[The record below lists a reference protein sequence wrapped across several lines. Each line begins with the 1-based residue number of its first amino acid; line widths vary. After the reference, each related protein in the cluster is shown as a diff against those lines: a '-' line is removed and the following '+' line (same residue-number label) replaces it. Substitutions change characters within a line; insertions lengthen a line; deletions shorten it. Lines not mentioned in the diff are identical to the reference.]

1 MKQTKFMQV
10 MFSAVENGDEELT
23 SQVANDIETAKAE
36 GNVETDEV
44 SYNNLG
50 EGKVLVI
57 DKVNKEATIAEMP
70 EDEAATYDLMAV
82 PDEEL
87 DKFLYPQE
95 DGVTP
100 DEGVND
106 FVVPEEHAP
115 FDDTEAP
122 SVEEEVIA
130 SEEGEEENPEQT
142 EFSVSTDNEVVL
154 RIFSDTQFYDRL
166 FSEVLESEE
175 TSVVGDLKIEKVDDD
190 TVVVTSQSTGD
201 QAAVTLDDDE
211 MEVKEL
217 DQKEMSYSEEEEIE
231 DEEPALYSVI
241 LDEDELNFAQYLF
254 GEADEE
260 EIEGEEGYGEEELED
275 EAYEGDS
282 EESFDPMYVV
292 GIDADN
298 HQIVDAPVYNE
309 EQAQELSQHLT
320 EIGVDGVSVFDSPGE
335 ARDYAEQLLESV
347 GVPVEEEAATDE
359 PVEQTFSDYLV
370 YTTRYYSYD
379 ELEEATSF
387 MMKCY
392 SEDEENSSNTEKI
405 EDAIERGSQ
414 VETNNEIITP
424 VDSETAVVEDKNTG
438 EFTKATMDEEGIDLK
453 AIDEEEASKLT
464 EGVVV
469 DDKEDNEAPEE
480 DAEEEKEDKEFSEY
494 EDDFEF
500 VTNFGM
506 RLYSDDEEAHENV
519 EDAIES
525 GEEIET
531 KDEVIT
537 PVDSE
542 TAIVKDKNTGEFTK
556 VTVDEKTG
564 DKEVEA
570 ISKEEAEEL
579 YSHIEVEPTDE
590 EIALA
595 TATRFFADA
604 MAPQQ
609 AAAPVVAAPVAAPQQ
624 EVPAEAVPVD
634 ENGNPIEE
642 ETAPA
647 DPATQSVEAIEDKAL
662 VAVQS
667 IQAAANDAVMAI
679 QQAKEAPAPGQEE
692 DLQEAQFS
700 NEEDEEDNDS
710 RLFSDNENTLTNW
723 LSRIIK

>member
-50 EGKVLVI
+50 EGKVLVL
-57 DKVNKEATIAEMP
+57 DKVNQEATIAEMP
-70 EDEAATYDLMAV
+70 EDEAATYDLTAV

-87 DKFLYPQE
+87 DKFLYPEE

-100 DEGVND
+100 DEGVHD
-106 FVVPEEHAP
+106 FYIPEDQAP

-122 SVEEEVIA
+122 LAEEEA
-130 SEEGEEENPEQT
+130 QQQ
-142 EFSVSTDNEVVL
+142 FSVSSDNEVVL

-166 FSEVLESEE
+166 FTEVLESEE

-217 DQKEMSYSEEEEIE
+217 DQKEMSYYDE
-231 DEEPALYSVI
+231 EEPALYSVI
-241 LDEDELNFAQYLF
+241 LDEDEFGLAQYLF
-254 GEADEE
+254 GEPE
-260 EIEGEEGYGEEELED
+260 EIDEGEEEDYEEEEPED
-275 EAYEGDS
+275 DAYYDDS
-282 EESFDPMYVV
+282 EESYEPQYIV

-298 HQIVDAPVYNE
+298 HQIVDAPVYGD
-309 EQAQELSQHLT
+309 EQAQELAQHLT
-320 EIGVDGVSVFDSPGE
+320 EVGVDGVNVFDSPSD
-335 ARDYAEQLLESV
+335 AREYANQLMESV
-347 GVPVEEEAATDE
+347 GVPTESEAALDE
-359 PVEQTFSDYLV
+359 PQEQTFSDYMI

-392 SEDEENSSNTEKI
+392 NEDEENSSNTEKI

-453 AIDEEEASKLT
+453 AIDEDEADELT
-464 EGVVV
+464 DGIIV
-469 DDKEDNEAPEE
+469 DDKEDNEAPSEE
-480 DAEEEKEDKEFSEY
+480 DDSDDEEDEKEYSEV
-494 EDDFEF
+494 DTFEF

-506 RLYSDDEEAHENV
+506 RLYSDDEGAHENV

-531 KDEVIT
+531 SDEVIT

-542 TAIVKDKNTGEFTK
+542 TAVVKDKNTGEYTK
-556 VTVDEKTG
+556 VTVGDGDEM
-564 DKEVEA
+564 DVEA
-570 ISKEEAEEL
+570 ITKEEAEEL
-579 YSHIEVEPTDE
+579 YSYIEVEPTDE
-590 EIALA
+590 ETAFA

-609 AAAPVVAAPVAAPQQ
+609 PQQMAAPQQ
-624 EVPAEAVPVD
+624 QDPQQMMDQQGTPVD

-642 ETAPA
+642 VPSQ

-700 NEEDEEDNDS
+700 YYYENEDP
-710 RLFSDNENTLTNW
+710 RLFAESEGEDTLTTW
-723 LSRIIK
+723 LSRIN

>member
-50 EGKVLVI
+50 EGKVLVL
-57 DKVNKEATIAEMP
+57 DKVNQEATIAEMP
-70 EDEAATYDLMAV
+70 EDEAATYDLTAV

-106 FVVPEEHAP
+106 FYIPEDQAP

-122 SVEEEVIA
+122 LAEEEAMMVA
-130 SEEGEEENPEQT
+130 PDQS
-142 EFSVSTDNEVVL
+142 EFSVSSDNEVVL

-166 FSEVLESEE
+166 FTEVLESEE

-217 DQKEMSYSEEEEIE
+217 DQKEMSYYDDY

-241 LDEDELNFAQYLF
+241 LDEDEFGLAQYLF
-254 GEADEE
+254 GEPEEIDEGEGEEEDFGGSE
-260 EIEGEEGYGEEELED
+260 EIEDED
-275 EAYEGDS
+275 DAYYDDS
-282 EESFDPMYVV
+282 MESYEPQYIV

-298 HQIVDAPVYNE
+298 HQIVDAPVYSD
-309 EQAQELSQHLT
+309 EQAQELAQHLT
-320 EIGVDGVSVFDSPGE
+320 EVGVDGVNVFDSPSD
-335 ARDYAEQLLESV
+335 AREYANQLMESV
-347 GVPVEEEAATDE
+347 GVPTESEAALDE
-359 PVEQTFSDYLV
+359 PQEQTFSDYMI

-392 SEDEENSSNTEKI
+392 NEDEENSSNTEKI

-453 AIDEEEASKLT
+453 AIDEDEADELT
-464 EGVVV
+464 DGIIV
-469 DDKEDNEAPEE
+469 DDKEDNEAPSEE
-480 DAEEEKEDKEFSEY
+480 DDSDDEEDEKEYSEI
-494 EDDFEF
+494 DTFEF

-506 RLYSDDEEAHENV
+506 RLYSDDEDAHENV

-531 KDEVIT
+531 SDEVIT

-542 TAIVKDKNTGEFTK
+542 TAVVKDKNTGEYTK
-556 VTVDEKTG
+556 VTVGDGDEM
-564 DKEVEA
+564 DVEA
-570 ISKEEAEEL
+570 ITKEEAEEL
-579 YSHIEVEPTDE
+579 YSYIEVEPTDE
-590 EIALA
+590 ETAFA

-609 AAAPVVAAPVAAPQQ
+609 PQQ
-624 EVPAEAVPVD
+624 MATPQQQDPQQMMDQQGTPVD

-642 ETAPA
+642 VPSQ

-700 NEEDEEDNDS
+700 YYYENEDP
-710 RLFSDNENTLTNW
+710 RLFAESEGEDTLTTW
-723 LSRIIK
+723 LSRIN

>member
-50 EGKVLVI
+50 EGKVLII
-57 DKVNKEATIAEMP
+57 DKVNKEATVAEMP
-70 EDEAATYDLMAV
+70 EDEAATYDLTAI

-106 FVVPEEHAP
+106 FVVPEDQAP
-115 FDDTEAP
+115 FDDSETP
-122 SVEEEVIA
+122 TVEENA
-130 SEEGEEENPEQT
+130 MTPDQT
-142 EFSVSTDNEVVL
+142 EFSVSSDNEVVL

-166 FSEVLESEE
+166 FTEVLESEE

-217 DQKEMSYSEEEEIE
+217 DQKEMSYYDDY

-241 LDEDELNFAQYLF
+241 LDEDEFNLAQYLF
-254 GEADEE
+254 GEPEEIDDEEGFEGGE
-260 EIEGEEGYGEEELED
+260 EIEDED
-275 EAYEGDS
+275 DAYYDDGM
-282 EESFDPMYVV
+282 ESYEPQYIV

-298 HQIVDAPVYNE
+298 HQVVDAPVYND
-309 EQAQELSQHLT
+309 EQAQELAQHLT

-335 ARDYAEQLLESV
+335 ARDYADQLMESV
-347 GVPVEEEAATDE
+347 GVPVGEEAALDE
-359 PVEQTFSDYLV
+359 PVEQTFSYYV
-370 YTTRYYSYD
+370 IYTTRYYSYD

-453 AIDEEEASKLT
+453 AIDEDEADELT
-464 EGVVV
+464 DGIVV
-469 DDKEDNEAPEE
+469 DDKEDNEAP
-480 DAEEEKEDKEFSEY
+480 AEEEKPEEEDEKEYSEV
-494 EDDFEF
+494 DTFEF

-531 KDEVIT
+531 SDEVIT
-537 PVDSE
+537 PIDSE
-542 TAIVKDKNTGEFTK
+542 TAVVEDKNTGEFTK
-556 VTVDEKTG
+556 VTVDEETG

-579 YSHIEVEPTDE
+579 YSYIEVEPTDE
-590 EIALA
+590 ETAFA

-609 AAAPVVAAPVAAPQQ
+609 MAAPQQ
-624 EVPAEAVPVD
+624 QMAPAAPAPQQEIPAEAVPVD

-642 ETAPA
+642 VPA

-700 NEEDEEDNDS
+700 YDYDDP
-710 RLFSDNENTLTNW
+710 RLFSEGEDTLTTW
-723 LSRIIK
+723 LSRIN

>member
-50 EGKVLVI
+50 EGKVLII
-57 DKVNKEATIAEMP
+57 DKVNKEATVAEMP

-115 FDDTEAP
+115 VDNTEAP
-122 SVEEEVIA
+122 TVEENA
-130 SEEGEEENPEQT
+130 MAPEQT

-175 TSVVGDLKIEKVDDD
+175 TSVVGDLKIEKIDDD

-217 DQKEMSYSEEEEIE
+217 DQKEMSYSEEEE
-231 DEEPALYSVI
+231 EPALYSVI
-241 LDEDELNFAQYLF
+241 LDEDEFNLAQYLF
-254 GEADEE
+254 GEPEEIDPEE
-260 EIEGEEGYGEEELED
+260 EDIED
-275 EAYEGDS
+275 EDDAYYDDGM
-282 EESFDPMYVV
+282 ESYEPQYIV

-298 HQIVDAPVYNE
+298 HQIVDAPVYND
-309 EQAQELSQHLT
+309 EQAQELAQHLT

-335 ARDYAEQLLESV
+335 ARDYANQLMESV
-347 GVPVEEEAATDE
+347 GVPVEEEVATDE
-359 PVEQTFSDYLV
+359 PVEQTFSDYV
-370 YTTRYYSYD
+370 IYTTRYYSYD

-387 MMKCY
+387 MIKCY
-392 SEDEENSSNTEKI
+392 NESEENSSNTEKI

-438 EFTKATMDEEGIDLK
+438 EFTKATMDEEGIDLE
-453 AIDEEEASKLT
+453 AIDEDEADKLT
-464 EGVVV
+464 DGIVV
-469 DDKEDNEAPEE
+469 DDKEDNEAPSEE
-480 DAEEEKEDKEFSEY
+480 AGEEEEKEYSE
-494 EDDFEF
+494 EDTFEF
-500 VTNFGM
+500 VTKFGM
-506 RLYSDDEEAHENV
+506 KLYSDDEEAHENV

-531 KDEVIT
+531 SDEVIT
-537 PVDSE
+537 PIDNE
-542 TAIVKDKNTGEFTK
+542 TAVVEDKNTGEFTK
-556 VTVDEKTG
+556 VTVDEDG

-579 YSHIEVEPTDE
+579 FSYIEVEPTDE
-590 EIALA
+590 EVAFA

-604 MAPQQ
+604 VAPQQ
-609 AAAPVVAAPVAAPQQ
+609 QMAPAPAPAAPQQ
-624 EVPAEAVPVD
+624 EVPMEAAPAVD

-642 ETAPA
+642 VPA
-647 DPATQSVEAIEDKAL
+647 ADSATQSVEAIEDKAL

-700 NEEDEEDNDS
+700 NEEENDDP
-710 RLFSDNENTLTNW
+710 RLFSEGEDTLTTW
-723 LSRIIK
+723 LSRIN